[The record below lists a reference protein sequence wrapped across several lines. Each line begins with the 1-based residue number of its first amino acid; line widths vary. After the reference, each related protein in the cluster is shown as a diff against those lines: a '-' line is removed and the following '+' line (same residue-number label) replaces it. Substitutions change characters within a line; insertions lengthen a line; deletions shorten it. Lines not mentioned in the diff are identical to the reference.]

1 MAAPPSHQA
10 MSVAEYLTLE
20 EGSLE
25 KHEYVDGR
33 LYAMAGGTYAH
44 DRIGNNVRAL
54 INAHLGDGPCVLN
67 GPDVRLRITPT
78 LYYYPDAF
86 VTCDQDIDAGS
97 TELSGAHLILEI
109 LSTSTEAADRGE
121 KFGNYQTLAT
131 CTEYVL
137 IDSRRRMVE
146 HFRRAD
152 GANWLYHRYVD
163 GETVTLVS
171 IDLTMPVSTL
181 YLATGV

>member
-1 MAAPPSHQA
+1 MVAQPSHQV

-20 EGSLE
+20 AGSLE
-25 KHEYVDGR
+25 KHEYVDGHV
-33 LYAMAGGTYAH
+33 YAMAGGTYAH

-54 INAHLGDGPCVLN
+54 INTHLGAGPCVLN

-86 VTCDQDIDAGS
+86 VTCDQAIEAGS
-97 TELSGAHLILEI
+97 TELSGACLIVEV

-137 IDSRRRMVE
+137 VDSRRRCVE
-146 HFRRAD
+146 HFQRAD
-152 GANWLYHRYVD
+152 GANWIYHRYGD
-163 GETVTLVS
+163 GEAVALES
-171 IDLTMPVSTL
+171 IDLTVPVSTL
-181 YLATGV
+181 YLAAGV